1 MTDATTTTRPLC
13 VHCNERAALPLNRRG
28 FCRVCRN
35 SYSLRKRYPIIYPL
49 VHPEKRGPT
58 EPETMADVEA
68 LIAERLALVM
78 NDTTGKYAW
87 WWHHTRA
94 CAVGPTKRS
103 KAVVRVRWRRDTLVA
118 EVV

>member
-1 MTDATTTTRPLC
+1 MTDVTTLPLC
-13 VHCNERAALPLNRRG
+13 VECLEREALPGNGRG
-28 FCRVCRN
+28 LCRHCRN
-35 SYSLRKRYPIIYPL
+35 NSAVRKKHPVIYPKGTL
-49 VHPEKRGPT
+49 PVVHGPT

-68 LIAERLALVM
+68 LIAERMALVL

-94 CAVGPTKRS
+94 CAVGQTKRS
-103 KAVVRVRWRRDTLVA
+103 KPVVRVRWWRDTLVA

>member
-1 MTDATTTTRPLC
+1 MDDATTLQLC
-13 VHCNERAALPLNRRG
+13 VHCQRYPAKPGNRRLL
-28 FCRVCRN
+28 CERHRN
-35 SYSLRKRYPIIYPL
+35 NAAVRKRYPVVMPRPAAK
-49 VHPEKRGPT
+49 VEFATK

-94 CAVGPTKRS
+94 CAVGATKRRTP
-103 KAVVRVRWRRDTLVA
+103 VVRVRWWRDTLVA